1 MSTRWALVTAVALL
15 AAGCGDDMVVDD
27 AGVDAGP
34 GAMDGGARDAGPG
47 DAGPGDAG
55 PGDAGPGDAGG
66 DDGGP
71 ADAGSADAGPL
82 DGGPAIDASATS
94 ITVSDAAVYSNC
106 MPSVPP
112 DPILAFWTVHV
123 SGAPG
128 GVTSVTL
135 TDAKLT
141 ITPGSGAPVNQT
153 LTIDFPT
160 VALTGG
166 AGTQDQRKTGADVVP
181 TGACGSLCGGATF
194 SLELTYDVAGT
205 PFVVTETGTFG
216 CVY

>member
-1 MSTRWALVTAVALL
+1 MAVALV
-15 AAGCGDDMVVDD
+15 AAGCGEDMVADD
-27 AGVDAGP
+27 AGVARDAGSDAGP
-34 GAMDGGARDAGPG
+34 VAMDGGARDGGTDAGAA
-47 DAGPGDAG
+47 DAGPGD
-55 PGDAGPGDAGG
+55 DAGLADAGL
-66 DDGGP
+66 
-71 ADAGSADAGPL
+71 ADAGSEDAGSLDAGALDAGPT
-82 DGGPAIDASATS
+82 IDASATS
-94 ITVSDAAVYSNC
+94 ISLTGAAVYSNC

-128 GVTSVTL
+128 GLTSVTL

-141 ITPGSGAPVNQT
+141 ITPASGAPVNQT
-153 LTIDFPT
+153 LTIDFPA

-166 AGTQDQRKTGADVVP
+166 AGTQDQRKTGADVLP
-181 TGACGSLCGGATF
+181 SGACSALCSGATF

-205 PFVVTETGTFG
+205 PFVVTETGAFG

>member
-1 MSTRWALVTAVALL
+1 MSTRWGWVIAVALV
-15 AAGCGDDMVVDD
+15 AAGCGEDMVADD
-27 AGVDAGP
+27 A
-34 GAMDGGARDAGPG
+34 GARDAGADAG
-47 DAGPGDAG
+47 AAAMDAGPRDSGTDAGAADSGPADDAGLADGGLADAGEDGGPLDAG
-55 PGDAGPGDAGG
+55 PT
-66 DDGGP
+66 
-71 ADAGSADAGPL
+71 
-82 DGGPAIDASATS
+82 IDASATS
-94 ITVSDAAVYSNC
+94 ITLTDAAVYSNC

-141 ITPGSGAPVNQT
+141 ITPGSGAPVSQT

-166 AGTQDQRKTGADVVP
+166 AGTQAQRKTGGDVLP
-181 TGACGSLCGGATF
+181 SGACSTLCGGASF